1 MGCKTL
7 QQGLFDRTRGNS
19 FKLKKQRFRLDIRK
33 GFFTVRIVEHY
44 CPEGWHKLPRGVLE
58 APSLEALKSRL
69 D

>member
-33 GFFTVRIVEHY
+33 GFFTVRIVEH
-44 CPEGWHKLPRGVLE
+44 WHKLPRGVVE